1 MKLTCVVSVLC
12 LLKYQNVF
20 GSEPICSRFDYE
32 EKLLKKLVEMDATM
46 SRMQDR
52 LTELE
57 DNVAACK
64 CGVQGV
70 AFYAYLSANVCPGVH
85 QILVFDVL
93 VTNVGKAYNAHDGAF
108 VVPVNGTYAF
118 AVSLFSQGKK
128 YVGVEIVV
136 NGDVKGEVFADSQEI
151 NDVHSSSASVVV
163 DVNVGDHVY
172 VRRGADSTCGI
183 LSQASRGRTYFSGW
197 LLKY

>member
-1 MKLTCVVSVLC
+1 MCYNITGIEKSTCEQVNES
-12 LLKYQNVF
+12 KADDEN
-20 GSEPICSRFDYE
+20 
-32 EKLLKKLVEMDATM
+32 A
-46 SRMQDR
+46 
-52 LTELE
+52 
-57 DNVAACK
+57 
-64 CGVQGV
+64 
-70 AFYAYLSANVCPGVH
+70 
-85 QILVFDVL
+85 

-163 DVNVGDHVY
+163 DVNVGDHV
-172 VRRGADSTCGI
+172 VTS
-183 LSQASRGRTYFSGW
+183 
-197 LLKY
+197 